1 MGGPIVRSGPSP
13 EYSRNW
19 DQIFGS
25 EKDNNVNQESQQIQE
40 DATKENIQEENTDNN
55 LGDILLS

>member
-25 EKDNNVNQESQQIQE
+25 EKDNNVNQESQQKQDDATEENLQE
-40 DATKENIQEENTDNN
+40 DNTDN
-55 LGDILLS
+55 

>member
-19 DQIFGS
+19 DQIIGS
-25 EKDNNVNQESQQIQE
+25 EKDNNVNQESQQKQDDATEENLQE
-40 DATKENIQEENTDNN
+40 DNTDN
-55 LGDILLS
+55 